1 MTQQEYIQQHIG
13 QLVLQ
18 VAALQ
23 AELDKARA
31 EIAKAKDASQAA
43 LATTTRA

>member
-23 AELDKARA
+23 AELDKVRA
-31 EIAKAKDASQAA
+31 QVSVPTPVPEAPKG
-43 LATTTRA
+43 